1 MWYGVSLPRC
11 WTQHVRRQVLV
22 HMFLPLGCF
31 LLTCAHA
38 ISSLSLASCL
48 HKGLLCTLGDLG
60 CLDRAVLSTIF
71 RSKKLLVVSHES
83 EIIVQPLTLVTFG
96 DHVCS
101 RWGEHSQAKEASIFG
116 RFSRSSGMIND
127 GWDHVVEVCRCL
139 KVWVG

>member
-1 MWYGVSLPRC
+1 MWYRVSLPQC

-22 HMFLPLGCF
+22 HMFLPLACF

-60 CLDRAVLSTIF
+60 CLDRAVSSTIV

-83 EIIVQPLTLVTFG
+83 EITVQPLTLITFG
-96 DHVCS
+96 DNVCS
-101 RWGEHSQAKEASIFG
+101 QWDEHSQAKEASIFG
-116 RFSRSSGMIND
+116 RLSRSSGIIND
-127 GWDHVVEVCRCL
+127 GWDHVVEVCGCS